1 MSCRPVARWALRAL
15 LSVAP
20 VVLGLAVVGC
30 AGPTRWPITATGDD
44 ARGAAAGRRAI
55 VYVRDVVV
63 SESLDDGAAPLADP
77 VARASAAQGFVAQLS
92 KRVAGVSFTRSRAHR
107 DELADLSPT
116 TPVAELEVRARAD
129 HWRSRTYLFE
139 LLYFGALLTPAW
151 GEAEHHLELWLDGVK
166 IVDVAVSVP
175 HGDALG
181 THVQHDAVSRAYA
194 RAWDEALR
202 VAAAALDDALGPYV
216 ARARDEDA
224 LRRRAREVP
233 RAVATSSVAALPD
246 VDTASITLGGGVDA
260 PEAAPTALRPV
271 VTSSPPPIVPAPATP
286 MRVDLDPLPGLLARP
301 FSRPPDDS
309 LWGRYLSALGGLEL
323 ATYRGSAEVRA
334 FATPPGG
341 ARELVGR
348 GEAEVTGY
356 KLSFSR
362 PPDRTGWF
370 FPPLLGAFWEDIVL
384 SGFRDGGP
392 ILDPARGDIAART
405 SDPATGQSLDLQQPL
420 AYALGFRSFF
430 AGQAVGLDIV
440 AGSREVQFF
449 SSIRGGATL
458 LEARVTTAR
467 IGERDYTGFTVVPL
481 GGLTAWGQLGLSFP
495 EAHFALRFAFDYTY
509 LRDFAY
515 PEPVEL
521 LAARRDDPTG
531 TGVRARTLV
540 EGGDVSK
547 LNLSFGVGFVY

>member
-1 MSCRPVARWALRAL
+1 MSPRPAARSGLRAL
-15 LSVAP
+15 VA
-20 VVLGLAVVGC
+20 LVVGLTGAAC
-30 AGPTRWPITATGDD
+30 AGPTRWPLPSILPPTEEPAT
-44 ARGAAAGRRAI
+44 RHRAI
-55 VYVRDVVV
+55 VFVRDVVV
-63 SESLDDGAAPLADP
+63 ADALEDDAPPIADP
-77 VARASAAQGFVAQLS
+77 VARSVAAEGLVEQLA
-92 KRVAGVSFTRSRAHR
+92 KRVPGVLFTRSRARR
-107 DELADLSPT
+107 DELVDLAPT

-181 THVQHDAVSRAYA
+181 THVSDDAVSRAYA
-194 RAWDEALR
+194 RAWGEAMER
-202 VAAAALDDALGPYV
+202 ASAALSRALEPHVEHARGVTPAPPV
-216 ARARDEDA
+216 APPVAPA
-224 LRRRAREVP
+224 FAP
-233 RAVATSSVAALPD
+233 AVAP
-246 VDTASITLGGGVDA
+246 
-260 PEAAPTALRPV
+260 PV
-271 VTSSPPPIVPAPATP
+271 
-286 MRVDLDPLPGLLARP
+286 RVDLDPLPGLLARP

-309 LWGRYLSALGGLEL
+309 PWAQYLSALGGLEL
-323 ATYRGSAEVRA
+323 STYRGQAEVRA

-392 ILDPARGDIAART
+392 VVDPARGDIPARV

-420 AYALGFRSFF
+420 AYALGFRSFYV
-430 AGQAVGLDIV
+430 GQALGLDIV
-440 AGSREVQFF
+440 AGSREAQFF

-467 IGERDYTGFTVVPL
+467 IGAGDYTGFTVVPL
-481 GGLTAWGQLGLSFP
+481 GGLTVWGQLGVMFP

-547 LNLSFGVGFVY
+547 LNLSVGVGFVY